1 MFALSAREGRMN
13 NNNANV
19 YAYKRGRRAR
29 FRWQGEEVGGR
40 RNAGRG

>member
-1 MFALSAREGRMN
+1 LFALSTRNGGMHD
-13 NNNANV
+13 NNANV

-29 FRWQGEEVGGR
+29 FRLQGEEVGGR